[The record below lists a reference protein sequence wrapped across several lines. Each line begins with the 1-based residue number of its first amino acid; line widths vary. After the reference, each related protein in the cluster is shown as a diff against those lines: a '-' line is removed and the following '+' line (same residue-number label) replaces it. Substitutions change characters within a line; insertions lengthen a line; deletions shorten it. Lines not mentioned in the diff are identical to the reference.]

1 MESSAVVRSL
11 AALAQA
17 SRLQI
22 FKAMVQAGP
31 AGLTPGDLSERLGV
45 AANTLSFHLKELM
58 HAELVTQERAG
69 RRLIYRA
76 EFGRMWSD
84 FGRAPLAGDDS
95 RGILERLGD
104 RTRTDRSARGQRR
117 GGCAMGRRSRRHQ
130 CVFLHSHRGMAAV

>member
-45 AANTLSFHLKELM
+45 AANTMSFHLKELM

-76 EFGRMWSD
+76 EFGRMQELLAYLSD
-84 FGRAPLAGDDS
+84 NCCQGSACAVNAGQLQPL
-95 RGILERLGD
+95 
-104 RTRTDRSARGQRR
+104 
-117 GGCAMGRRSRRHQ
+117 C
-130 CVFLHSHRGMAAV
+130 